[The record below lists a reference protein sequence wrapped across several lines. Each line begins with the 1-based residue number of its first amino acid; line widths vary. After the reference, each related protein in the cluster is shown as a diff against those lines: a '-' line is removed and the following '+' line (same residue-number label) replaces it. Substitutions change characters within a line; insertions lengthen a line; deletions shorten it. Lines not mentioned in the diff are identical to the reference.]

1 VSLAETSFYI
11 TGGTLRHDAPSYVER
26 QADKDLLDGLLKG
39 EFCYVLT
46 SRQMG
51 KSSLMVRTA
60 QKLRAQG
67 INVVALDLTAIG
79 QNLTP
84 EQWYDGLI
92 VSMGRQLRLED
103 ELEALWMKNT
113 QLSPVQRLMLA
124 IRDVALIRRPGPLV
138 VFVDEIDIVVSL
150 PFASDEFFAAI
161 RECYNRRAEEP
172 ELGRLRFCL
181 LGVATPSDL
190 IRDARLTPFNIGQR
204 IELSDFTNEEAAPLE
219 QGLNADGRQ
228 GQKLLRRVL
237 YWTSGHPYLTQRLCR
252 TIAEDST
259 AASVRDVDRLCRELF
274 LSSRARER
282 DDNLLFVRERLVNGS
297 VSAAAVLT
305 LHLQVLAQRQPVADS
320 EKDPALNALRLSG
333 VVRSAEGRMQIR
345 NRIYRTVF
353 DREWALSNLP
363 DQEARRQ
370 RWAYRRGFA
379 TALKGVGFIALL
391 LVAAAFGWR
400 IWSNITPEV
409 TIPDPKLPSPN
420 AFDSYQAAV
429 EAINDSKWLV
439 SIVQTDEPLPAEVES
454 LVQKNANALGVV
466 RAGLLHQY
474 RHPPVR
480 SFDHKSEE
488 LSGMMNLAHLFVLEA
503 QMKKARSNWTA
514 ASQSYLDVIHLGED
528 LSRGSPIIGRLVSLA
543 VSAMGIMRLAEI
555 IDQLSADDAK
565 NASRVVQQ
573 TMGRRV
579 PMTETLQEEK
589 WMVQASLLEL
599 FRKPNWRLGLAP
611 PVGVEGNVLGPDEQ
625 TNGWEKAARFL
636 ITFPYTKHEVMDA
649 YTRYIDGWISRVS
662 DSFLLHAEPFV
673 DAGPFNSGLAMSS
686 VAMRSM
692 LTRDTYVESQLSL
705 LAASLALRAY
715 KLEKRAYPSNLVELI
730 PDYLERIPKDPF
742 DARKALHYK
751 NEQTN
756 YVLYSLG
763 PDRVDNGGTE
773 STDRFFDTNQKG
785 DIRLKVRR
793 PDRPAVKK

>member
-1 VSLAETSFYI
+1 
-11 TGGTLRHDAPSYVER
+11 
-26 QADKDLLDGLLKG
+26 LLKG

-103 ELEALWMKNT
+103 DLEAFWMKNT
-113 QLSPVQRLMLA
+113 QLSPVQRLVLA
-124 IRDVALIRRPGPLV
+124 IRDVALTRRPGPLV
-138 VFVDEIDIVVSL
+138 IFVDEIDIVVSL
-150 PFASDEFFAAI
+150 PFSSDEFFAAI
-161 RECYNRRAEEP
+161 RECYNRRTEDP
-172 ELGRLRFCL
+172 QLGRLRFCL

-190 IRDARLTPFNIGQR
+190 IRDARLTPFNVGQR
-204 IELSDFTNEEAAPLE
+204 IELSDFTNKEAAPLE
-219 QGLNADGRQ
+219 QGLNVDGRH

-259 AASVRDVDRLCRELF
+259 ATSVRDIDRLCRELF

-305 LHLQVLAQRQPVADS
+305 LHLQILRQRQPVGDS
-320 EKDPALNALRLSG
+320 EKDPGANALRLSG
-333 VVRSAEGRMQIR
+333 VVRSTKGRMQIR

-363 DQEARRQ
+363 DQEVRRQ
-370 RWAYRRGFA
+370 RLAYRRGFVS
-379 TALKGVGFIALL
+379 ALKRVGYFIAILL
-391 LVAAAFGWR
+391 LAAFGWR

-409 TIPDPKLPSPN
+409 TIPETKLPSPN
-420 AFDSYQAAV
+420 AFDSYQAGAQ
-429 EAINDSKWLV
+429 AINDPKWLA
-439 SIVQTDEPLPAEVES
+439 SIVQSEEPVPAEVES
-454 LVQKNANALGVV
+454 FIQKNANALALA

-474 RHPPVR
+474 HHPPVR
-480 SFDHKSEE
+480 SFDQKSEE
-488 LSGMMNLAHLFVLEA
+488 LLGMKNLAHLFLLEA
-503 QMKKARSNWTA
+503 QMKKARSDWTG
-514 ASQSYLDVIHLGED
+514 ASQNYLEVIRLGED
-528 LSRGSPIIGRLVSLA
+528 LSRGSPLIFRLVSMA
-543 VSAMGIMRLAEI
+543 ITAMGTRQLTGI
-555 IDQLSADDAK
+555 IDQLSADAAK

-589 WMVQASLLEL
+589 WTVQASLLEL
-599 FRKPNWRLGLAP
+599 FRKPNWRLRLAP
-611 PVGVEGNVLGPDEQ
+611 PAGVDGNVLGPEEEA
-625 TNGWEKAARFL
+625 TEWEKAVRFA
-636 ITFPYTKHEVMDA
+636 ITFPYTKHEVLDA
-649 YTRYIDGWISRVS
+649 YTRYMDGWISRVS
-662 DSFLLHAEPFV
+662 DSFSLRAEPFL
-673 DAGPFNSGLAMSS
+673 DAGPFNSGLALPSL
-686 VAMRSM
+686 AMRRM
-692 LTRDTYVESQLSL
+692 LTRDTYFESQFGL
-705 LAASLALRAY
+705 LTVSLALRAY
-715 KLEKRAYPSNLVELI
+715 KLEKGGYPNKLVELI
-730 PDYLERIPKDPF
+730 PDYLERIPDDPF
-742 DARKALHYK
+742 DPRKALRYK
-751 NEQTN
+751 TAQPN

-773 STDRFFDTNQKG
+773 STNRFFDANQKG
-785 DIRLKVRR
+785 DIRLKST
-793 PDRPAVKK
+793 DRPEVEK